1 MTQQLPLWDRSEG
14 SRVEY
19 STLDELKSKLTAIK
33 NMGYVR
39 SVYLHAGG
47 VGNTLENLLG
57 VKENNLTVPDLGTFE
72 LKARRKETGSMI
84 TLFTK
89 SPNRYSNAQLLREY
103 GYLSGGKLKIHQT
116 VCRDVPNAKGYLL
129 RETHDEMQCWNLSD
143 CLGTYS
149 LEFLRTKFLEKIG
162 DGVILALARTRK
174 SSDGWEEFHYQDA
187 FLLKDINFD
196 ELMRNLNYD
205 IRIGR
210 YPDGKVHDH
219 GSAFR
224 LRFADLEKVFRVYR
238 KLL

>member
-1 MTQQLPLWDRSEG
+1 VTEQLRFRDMLEG
-14 SRVEY
+14 SRTEY
-19 STLDELKSKLTAIK
+19 ATLDELESKLKAIK

-47 VGNTLENLLG
+47 VGNTLESLLG
-57 VKENNLTVPDLGTFE
+57 VKENNLTLPDLGAFE

-89 SPNRYSNAQLLREY
+89 SPNRYSNAKLLRDY
-103 GYLSGGKLKIHQT
+103 GYPSGGKLKIHQT

-129 RETHDEMQCWNLSD
+129 KETRDEIQCWNLD
-143 CLGTYS
+143 NCLGTYS
-149 LEFLRTKFLEKIG
+149 LEFLRRKFLEKIG

-174 SSDGWEEFHYQDA
+174 RSDGWEEFNYQDA
-187 FLLKDINFD
+187 FLLKGANFD

-210 YPDGKVHDH
+210 YPDGRVHDH